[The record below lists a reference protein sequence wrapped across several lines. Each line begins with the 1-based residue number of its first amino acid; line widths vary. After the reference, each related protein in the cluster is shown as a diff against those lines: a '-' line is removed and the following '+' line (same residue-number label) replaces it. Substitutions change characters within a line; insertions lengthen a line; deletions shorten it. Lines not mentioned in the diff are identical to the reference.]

1 MKKLLFLL
9 SLVALLS
16 SCAHKKYE
24 YKTIKVE
31 AQTGSYG
38 DFSSTT
44 LSDPTSELN
53 KLGAEGW
60 ELVGVYTET
69 NTVFPNF
76 GKDEYVTGIRT
87 NTRTS
92 CVNFVLKREAAKLSS
107 AGASE
112 Q

>member
-1 MKKLLFLL
+1 MKKYLFLL

-16 SCAHKKYE
+16 SCTHKKYE
-24 YKTIKVE
+24 YKTIEME
-31 AQTGSYG
+31 AKTGVYE

-44 LSDPTSELN
+44 LPDPTSELN
-53 KLGAEGW
+53 RLGAEGW
-60 ELVGVYTET
+60 ELVGVYTGT
-69 NTVFPNF
+69 NSAFPNF

-92 CVNFVLKREAAKLSS
+92 SVNFVLKREVASLSS
-107 AGASE
+107 ADTSE